1 MKQNRFPPGWNDKRI
16 KETLVHYESQT
27 EEEAAAEDEA
37 AFEVADQTAIEIP
50 AEPAPA
56 CRKQRLSKE

>member
-1 MKQNRFPPGWNDKRI
+1 MKQNRFPSGWNDKRI

-37 AFEVADQTAIEIP
+37 AFEVADQTAMETS

>member
-1 MKQNRFPPGWNDKRI
+1 MKQNRFPPGWTDKRI

-37 AFEVADQTAIEIP
+37 AFEVADQTAMETS

>member
-1 MKQNRFPPGWNDKRI
+1 MKQNRFPPGWTDKRI

-37 AFEVADQTAIEIP
+37 AFEVADQTAMETP
-50 AEPAPA
+50 AETAPA
-56 CRKQRLSKE
+56 CRKQRLSKD